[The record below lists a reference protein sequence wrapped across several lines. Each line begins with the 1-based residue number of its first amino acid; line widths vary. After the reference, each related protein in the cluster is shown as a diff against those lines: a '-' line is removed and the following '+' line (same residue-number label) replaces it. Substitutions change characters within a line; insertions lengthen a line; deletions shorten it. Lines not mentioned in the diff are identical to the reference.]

1 LGADSGDT
9 VTLNLQVGQIPVQQS
24 NTDLLWMTTKAPE
37 FTEGP
42 DIETVSQ
49 VLGLDTDDIDTSFPI
64 EVVFTGV
71 AFVLVPLKTL
81 DAVQRTKINL
91 DLLYPDNQ
99 IHTRMF
105 APLYGVP
112 EDPATGSANSC
123 LAGYLVKHRYFS
135 SDTIEIQ
142 VEQGYEI
149 ARPSRLYLKAKD
161 RDEHIDVQV
170 GGKVQEIAKGTLL

>member
-1 LGADSGDT
+1 MGTAMVLA
-9 VTLNLQVGQIPVQQS
+9 
-24 NTDLLWMTTKAPE
+24 TT
-37 FTEGP
+37 
-42 DIETVSQ
+42 IS
-49 VLGLDTDDIDTSFPI
+49 
-64 EVVFTGV
+64 TGV

-91 DLLYPDNQ
+91 DQLTVMSQTQDVPSTIMVFSRQTLYPDNQ

-123 LAGYLVKHRYFS
+123 LAGYLVKHRYFNT
-135 SDTIEIQ
+135 DTIDIQ

-149 ARPSRLYLKAKD
+149 GRPSRLYLKAKG

-170 GGKVQEIAKGTLL
+170 GGKVFPIARGQLD